1 MKLKRL
7 IASAFAAAALVA
19 SVAAPMAVAQD
30 TTSVGQPTE
39 STVNEVGDFSF
50 SLWGPAIAF
59 TPADVSSTQSQDVIL
74 AWPSPGPHRV
84 FMVNDNHSYNP
95 NPYSL
100 SITATDLT
108 IASTPYFIDN
118 SNLSVKNVGGGP
130 HSSCLYPYAPYN
142 TEVGGNPY
150 QTVTI
155 HPFSGYVALSSQVGI
170 VDGSAGRGCRA
181 FQINLDF
188 KLHVPA
194 GTYTGGGTATY
205 TGTVTISNTLAPTP

>member
-7 IASAFAAAALVA
+7 IASAFAAAAIVA
-19 SVAAPMAVAQD
+19 SFAAPLALAQD
-30 TTSVGQPTE
+30 TTSVGQPTN
-39 STVNEVGDFSF
+39 STVNEIGNFTF

-59 TPADVSSTQSQDVIL
+59 TPASVSSTQSQDVNMAEPTSGL
-74 AWPSPGPHRV
+74 VHRV

-95 NPYSL
+95 DGYSL
-100 SITATDLT
+100 SISATNLT
-108 IASTPYFIDN
+108 SGSYFIEN
-118 SNLSVKNVGGGP
+118 SNLSVKNIGGGP

-155 HPFSGYVALSSQVGI
+155 HPFASYVALTSPVAI
-170 VDGSAGRGCRA
+170 VDGGIGRGCRN

-188 KLHVPA
+188 DLHVPA

-205 TGTVTISNTLAPTP
+205 TGTVTITNTLAPTP